1 MMKGRVYN
9 VCIGLKRDSSDIM
22 YVACVCP
29 AGKGPKGSC
38 KHISAL
44 TYGISEFCKV
54 FGQSNSKTIT
64 DVLQV
69 WNKPRTK
76 KSYSYSC

>member
-1 MMKGRVYN
+1 MSNLLQYGISLKVICIKSICLPEMRKDRVYN

-22 YVACVCP
+22 YAACGCP

-44 TYGISEFCKV
+44 TYGISEFSKV
-54 FGQSNSKTIT
+54 F
-64 DVLQV
+64 
-69 WNKPRTK
+69 
-76 KSYSYSC
+76 